1 MTPNSNNWSPW
12 TVEGDLIGIPCMTT
26 AKPANDNIYD
36 KVHSLGP
43 ELRAAHA
50 GVDLG
55 DYQDVKKAWCNY
67 YAKNKPLLLGITG
80 KRNVGKS
87 TVANLLESKYGFA
100 RVHAFDGGKMAAEA
114 YFRHITGLAPMAERM
129 VYGDLKDVP
138 SPYLPG
144 NAAPRYFL
152 EKFGNFM
159 GVTLGVEWT
168 LAMEIARVRRETPNA
183 PIVVESVVYEAPW
196 FKAQGGFVLRLER
209 PEHEGPA
216 GIASDSVQAAIE
228 ADETIE
234 ARSVDELERKANLLI
249 QQLIG
254 GR

>member
-1 MTPNSNNWSPW
+1 MMANSDNWTPW
-12 TVEGDLIGIPCMTT
+12 TVEGDLIGVPCMTT
-26 AKPANDNIYD
+26 ANDNVPI
-36 KVHSLGP
+36 
-43 ELRAAHA
+43 ELRA
-50 GVDLG
+50 LG
-55 DYQDVKKAWCNY
+55 AAIGKVQPNFGA
-67 YAKNKPLLLGITG
+67 AKPILIGITG

-87 TVANLLESKYGFA
+87 TVAALLEQRYGFA
-100 RVHAFDGGKMAAEA
+100 RVHAFDGGKEAALA
-114 YFRHITGLAPMAERM
+114 YFRHVTGLAPMAERM

>member
-1 MTPNSNNWSPW
+1 MMANSDNWSPW
-12 TVEGDLIGIPCMTT
+12 TVEGDLIGVPCMTT
-26 AKPANDNIYD
+26 AKPANDNVPY
-36 KVHSLGP
+36 
-43 ELRAAHA
+43 ELRA
-50 GVDLG
+50 LG
-55 DYQDVKKAWCNY
+55 AAIGKVSAQH
-67 YAKNKPLLLGITG
+67 KPLLLGITG

-100 RVHAFDGGKMAAEA
+100 RVHAFDGGKAAAEA
-114 YFRHITGLAPMAERM
+114 YFRHITGNALEAQQM
-129 VYGDLKDVP
+129 VYGYLKDVP

-144 NAAPRYFL
+144 NVAPRYFL

-168 LAMEIARVRRETPNA
+168 LAMEIARIRRETPKA

-216 GIASDSVQAAIE
+216 GISSDSVQAAIE

-234 ARSVDELERKANLLI
+234 ARSIDELERKANLLV

>member
-1 MTPNSNNWSPW
+1 MANSDNWTPW
-12 TVEGDLIGIPCMTT
+12 TVEGDLIGVPCMTT
-26 AKPANDNIYD
+26 ANDNVPIELRALGAAIGKGYWPPLPANDN
-36 KVHSLGP
+36 HG
-43 ELRAAHA
+43 
-50 GVDLG
+50 
-55 DYQDVKKAWCNY
+55 
-67 YAKNKPLLLGITG
+67 PLLIGITG

-100 RVHAFDGGKMAAEA
+100 RVHAFDGGKEAALA
-114 YFRHITGLAPMAERM
+114 YFKHITGLAPLADRM

-144 NAAPRYFL
+144 NVAPRYFL

-168 LAMEIARVRRETPNA
+168 LAMEIARIRRETPKA

-196 FKAQGGFVLRLER
+196 FKSQGGFVLRLER

-216 GIASDSVQAAIE
+216 GISSDSVQAAIE

-234 ARSVDELERKANLLI
+234 ARSVDELERKANLLV